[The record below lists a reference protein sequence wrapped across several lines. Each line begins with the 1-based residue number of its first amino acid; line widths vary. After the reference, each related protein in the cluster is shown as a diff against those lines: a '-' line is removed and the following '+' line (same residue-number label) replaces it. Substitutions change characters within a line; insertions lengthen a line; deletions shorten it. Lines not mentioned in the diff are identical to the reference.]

1 MSRHWSRSWSR
12 ASRVHHRT
20 SDRGQWGHG
29 VNRQDHSKP
38 VVLGST
44 EGGGIHGCERD
55 RCWVVIPAYNEA
67 ATVREVAMRS
77 RQECAQVIVVDDGS
91 TDNTA
96 ECLAGLDVIVLRN
109 EDNAGKAESLWRGFQ
124 RAWLMEQSLSL
135 RSMRMGSTG
144 RKRFPGSLRQCRT
157 ILRRFCRCA
166 ETRASEDIAW
176 AVLGQLHGGFLDRL
190 GGRRAD

>member
-1 MSRHWSRSWSR
+1 M
-12 ASRVHHRT
+12 
-20 SDRGQWGHG
+20 
-29 VNRQDHSKP
+29 NRQDHSKP

-67 ATVREVAMRS
+67 ATVREVALRS

-109 EDNAGKAESLWRGFQ
+109 EDNAGKAESLARIPAGVGSWSSRYHYARCGWAAQAGRDFPV
-124 RAWLMEQSLSL
+124 RCGSAGQS
-135 RSMRMGSTG
+135 
-144 RKRFPGSLRQCRT
+144 
-157 ILRRFCRCA
+157 
-166 ETRASEDIAW
+166 
-176 AVLGQLHGGFLDRL
+176 
-190 GGRRAD
+190 